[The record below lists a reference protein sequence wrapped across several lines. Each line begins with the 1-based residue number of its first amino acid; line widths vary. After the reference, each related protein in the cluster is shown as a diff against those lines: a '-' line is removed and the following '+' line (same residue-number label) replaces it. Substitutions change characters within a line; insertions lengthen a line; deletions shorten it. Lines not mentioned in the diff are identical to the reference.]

1 MSCEDVITY
10 VLAGLGHEYDSV
22 VASISARTS
31 KITME
36 EIYSLLLTTEAR
48 LSRHQLSS
56 PTQPTS
62 VNVAQRQYNSS
73 PNRGKGGSRGRGRSN
88 RAGYNNTTCNTD
100 HNSVI
105 CQDPKPENKQAM
117 VAAPTGTWDTK
128 WHANTGA
135 THHVTYD
142 LNNLNLRNE
151 DYQGLLGEGPSSR
164 PSH

>member
-10 VLAGLGHEYDSV
+10 VVLGLGHEYDSF
-22 VASISARTS
+22 VASISTRTS
-31 KITME
+31 KVTME

-56 PTQPTS
+56 PTQPTF

-88 RAGYNNTTCNTD
+88 RAGYNNTTRNTD
-100 HNSVI
+100 HNS
-105 CQDPKPENKQAM
+105 DPKPENKQAK

-128 WHANTGA
+128 WHADTSA
-135 THHVTYD
+135 THHVTND
-142 LNNLNLRNE
+142 LNNLNLWNE
-151 DYQGLLGEGPSSR
+151 DYQGLLEEGPSSR
-164 PSH
+164 PSY